1 MTQYEFDKLLE
12 KYLQGNCSLEEELLM
27 DEWAR
32 RQHEQQMNIFTEEEE
47 NQVNKRLWKRIR
59 HSAAAYPIRLWSFKW
74 TKWGIAASLL
84 FILSLFYVQNG
95 SILKKTAPLSAKV
108 KWIEHS
114 NSTQQTQILTLM
126 DGTTIKLEPNSTL
139 SYPKKFNRH
148 QRNVYLQGTAF
159 FEVKRDPSKPFII
172 HSGNLVTEVLG
183 TSFYIKQNLNQGT
196 VEVSV
201 LTGKVSVYAE
211 KANHQDERNGL
222 ILTPNQRVTYDV
234 ASQNI
239 VPSIVEN
246 PVQLNTTSVK
256 APSLDFE
263 AASLQ
268 SVLDVLSNVYGIE
281 FVISTTQIKDCTI
294 TADLNGLSMFT
305 QLELICKSIDASYEK
320 RGTVVFINGEGC

>member
-32 RQHEQQMNIFTEEEE
+32 RQQEQRITILNEEEAP
-47 NQVNKRLWKRIR
+47 QVQKQLWRRIR
-59 HSAAAYPIRLWSFKW
+59 HSAAAYPIRLWSSPW
-74 TKWGIAASLL
+74 AKWGIAASLL
-84 FILSLFYVQNG
+84 FILSIFYFQNG
-95 SILKKTAPLSAKV
+95 LILKKTAAQNANLKL
-108 KWIEHS
+108 IEQS
-114 NSTQQTQILTLM
+114 NSTQKIQTITLM
-126 DGTTIKLEPNSTL
+126 DGTIIKLEPNSTL
-139 SYPKKFNRH
+139 RYPKKFNRQ
-148 QRNVYLQGTAF
+148 QRNVYLDGTAF
-159 FEVKRDPSKPFII
+159 FQVKRDPSKPFVI

-183 TSFYIKQNLNQGT
+183 TSFYIKQNLDRGT

-211 KANHQDERNGL
+211 QTNHLDERNGL
-222 ILTPNQRVTYDV
+222 ILTPNQRVTYDM

-246 PVQLNTTSVK
+246 PVQLK
-256 APSLDFE
+256 PSSEALPKLNFE
-263 AASLQ
+263 DTSLQ
-268 SVLDVLSNVYGIE
+268 TVLDIMSDLYGIE

-305 QLELICKSIDASYEK
+305 QLELICKSIDANYEK
-320 RGTVVFINGEGC
+320 RGTVVFISGEGC